1 MSKTIKSTGNIT
13 VTAGDGTL
21 GTKTITLDSKSASI
35 TGTLIT
41 EGITIDGN
49 KIGTNDSNANVDIV
63 PNGTGKLN
71 VRSDAII
78 TGTLETSGF
87 SVTGALSV
95 KNGATSAG
103 FIEFFEDSDNGTNK
117 VTLIGPASTSD
128 ATLTLPGSTDTLI
141 GRETTDVLQNK
152 TLTTPTLTT
161 PTANNGLL
169 LKNGATSAGFL
180 KFFEDSDNGTNGV
193 TLIGPASTAD
203 VTVTLP
209 ASADTLVGRDTT
221 DTLTNKTLTNPTI
234 NGFSGTGNASVTG
247 TLTSKGNIF
256 GVQTLTGSGST
267 GVVNLTDTV
276 TLLVTTGGS
285 QAFSLADGT
294 EGQLKIISM
303 KTDGGSGIVTPANF
317 VNGTRITFD
326 DVEDTVT
333 LLYQS
338 TGWVALARQ
347 NATFS

>member
-1 MSKTIKSTGNIT
+1 
-13 VTAGDGTL
+13 VQAGDGTL

-117 VTLIGPASTSD
+117 VTVIGPASTSD
-128 ATLTLPGSTDTLI
+128 ATLTLPGSTDTLV
-141 GRETTDVLQNK
+141 GRETTDILQNK

-161 PTANNGLL
+161 PTANNGIL
-169 LKNGATSAGFL
+169 LKNGATSAGFV

-209 ASADTLVGRDTT
+209 ASADTLVGRD
-221 DTLTNKTLTNPTI
+221 
-234 NGFSGTGNASVTG
+234 
-247 TLTSKGNIF
+247 
-256 GVQTLTGSGST
+256 
-267 GVVNLTDTV
+267 
-276 TLLVTTGGS
+276 
-285 QAFSLADGT
+285 
-294 EGQLKIISM
+294 
-303 KTDGGSGIVTPANF
+303 
-317 VNGTRITFD
+317 
-326 DVEDTVT
+326 
-333 LLYQS
+333 
-338 TGWVALARQ
+338 
-347 NATFS
+347 

>member
-13 VTAGDGTL
+13 VQAGDGTL

-117 VTLIGPASTSD
+117 VTVIGPASTSD
-128 ATLTLPGSTDTLI
+128 ATLTLPGSTDTLV
-141 GRETTDVLQNK
+141 GRETTDILQNK

-161 PTANNGLL
+161 PTANNGIL
-169 LKNGATSAGFL
+169 LKNGATSAGFV

-247 TLTSKGNIF
+247 VLTSSGNIF
-256 GVQTLTGSGST
+256 GVQTLTGPGT
-267 GVVNLTDTV
+267 INVTTTV
-276 TLLVTTGGS
+276 TLLVTTGTD
-285 QAFSLADGT
+285 AYSLPNGT

-303 KTDGGSGIVTPANF
+303 KTNGGNGTVTPDNF
-317 VNGTRITFD
+317 INGTSILFNN
-326 DVEDTVT
+326 VEDTVIM
-333 LLYQS
+333 LYQS
-338 TGWVALARQ
+338 TGWVLIARQ
-347 NATFS
+347 NATVS